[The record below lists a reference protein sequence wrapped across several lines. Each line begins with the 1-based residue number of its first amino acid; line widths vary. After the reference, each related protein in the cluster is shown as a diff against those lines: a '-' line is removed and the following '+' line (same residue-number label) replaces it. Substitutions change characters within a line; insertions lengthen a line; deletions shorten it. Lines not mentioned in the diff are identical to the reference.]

1 MTVLRRR
8 LGLVLIWGGL
18 LTIAYAIAVIT
29 WRDPVTDV
37 YTAWEQH
44 EMGGQLAAVDARFAA
59 LARADGPTP
68 AARSARRQHVVALER
83 RLAAAFSHDYGHRT
97 GAPIGRIRIHRIGLG
112 TILVQS
118 TDYWASLT
126 KGPGHYRQTAFP
138 GQGRTIAIAGHR
150 TTWSAPFRH
159 IDDIR
164 QGDAIVLQMPYG
176 TFTYRVTGHRVVKN
190 DDWSIVRNV
199 GHEQLVISACHPLY
213 SASHRWVVFSRLV
226 AIAPPGGAAVGV

>member
-8 LGLVLIWGGL
+8 LGLFLIWGGL
-18 LTIAYAIAVIT
+18 LTLAYAVSVVA

-59 LARADGPTP
+59 LARADGATREE
-68 AARSARRQHVVALER
+68 RSARRRHVVVLER
-83 RLAAAFSHDYGHRT
+83 RLAAAFSRDYARRT

-126 KGPGHYRQTAFP
+126 KGPGHYAQTPFP
-138 GQGRTIAIAGHR
+138 GQGRTVAIAGHR

-159 IDDIR
+159 VDDIR
-164 QGDAIVLQMPYG
+164 QGDAIVLEMPYG
-176 TFTYRVTGHRVVKN
+176 TFTYRVTGHRVVRN

-213 SASHRWVVFSRLV
+213 SASHRWVVFARLV
-226 AIAPPGGAAVGV
+226 AIAPPGGAAVAV

>member
-8 LGLVLIWGGL
+8 LGLFLIWGGV
-18 LTIAYAIAVIT
+18 LTIAYAAAIVT
-29 WRDPVTDV
+29 WRDPITDV

-44 EMGGQLAAVDARFAA
+44 QMGGELAAVDARFAA

-68 AARSARRQHVVALER
+68 AELVARRRHVVTLER
-83 RLAAAFSHDYGHRT
+83 RLAARFAHDFAGRT
-97 GAPIGRIRIHRIGLG
+97 GAPIGRIRIRRIGIS

-126 KGPGHYRQTAFP
+126 KGPGHYANTSFP
-138 GQGRTIAIAGHR
+138 GQGRTIGIAGHR

-164 QGDAIVLQMPYG
+164 SGDPIVLEMPYG
-176 TFTYRVTGHRVVKN
+176 RFTYRVTGHRVVKS

-213 SASHRWVVFSRLV
+213 SASHRYVVYARLV
-226 AIAPPGGAAVGV
+226 TIAPPGGAAVGV